1 MLRSPAPAASRGGPS
16 ARAARPRKRLRQ
28 KFSKPT
34 AKPETIVSDSFA
46 LERRRG
52 NFARTFWATVFY
64 PLGRVGGG
72 GGGGR
77 RAHKGAADAGRPHSK
92 PPRTA
97 PRTHGGGE
105 HANKTSNQTFKGS
118 LVSCPRLPTFRSFP
132 FRFPFRGEKGSA
144 PAGGSKGGGERRSGR
159 QREGG
164 SKEAN
169 RQRFEE
175 TSRMLPGGR
184 GQRRRRAETAPEGPK
199 T

>member
-97 PRTHGGGE
+97 PRTHGG
-105 HANKTSNQTFKGS
+105 ASMRT
-118 LVSCPRLPTFRSFP
+118 RLPTRLLKEVWFP
-132 FRFPFRGEKGSA
+132 A
-144 PAGGSKGGGERRSGR
+144 HAC
-159 QREGG
+159 
-164 SKEAN
+164 
-169 RQRFEE
+169 QRFVASLFASLFAGKREAD
-175 TSRMLPGGR
+175 PGPPGW
-184 GQRRRRAETAPEGPK
+184 GCLCSVLAFVFHQPPSVK
-199 T
+199 KSS

>member
-1 MLRSPAPAASRGGPS
+1 MPRRFVAGSWTGSANVPQVPRRDGKMPLRALP
-16 ARAARPRKRLRQ
+16 Q
-28 KFSKPT
+28 PT
-34 AKPETIVSDSFA
+34 AP
-46 LERRRG
+46 
-52 NFARTFWATVFY
+52 
-64 PLGRVGGG
+64 
-72 GGGGR
+72 
-77 RAHKGAADAGRPHSK
+77 
-92 PPRTA
+92 
-97 PRTHGGGE
+97 
-105 HANKTSNQTFKGS
+105 NKTSNQTFKGS
-118 LVSCPRLPTFRSFP
+118 LVSCPRLPVFASFP

-184 GQRRRRAETAPEGPK
+184 GQRRRRAETAPEGPQ